1 MAGTEQDRRA
11 RATHEAAIRMARVTA
26 TVAKSKI
33 TRKTATARL
42 AELEASYAA
51 KYGQS

>member
-1 MAGTEQDRRA
+1 MNSTEQDRRA
-11 RATHEAAIRMARVTA
+11 KATHEAAIRMARVTA

-33 TRKTATARL
+33 TRETAAARL
-42 AELEASYAA
+42 VELEASYAA

>member
-1 MAGTEQDRRA
+1 MNSTELERRTK
-11 RATHEAAIRMARVTA
+11 ATHEAAIRMARVTA